1 MGLARKLLIAAENPM
16 MVAHYAWARSHVPSV
31 LSAYRRRA
39 RAAGLMRLEFILS
52 FDCDTE
58 DDIAAAGEVHRRLV
72 DLGIIASYAVPG
84 ELLRQGSDTYRR
96 IAESGAEFLNHGDR
110 RHMYFDPATSRHESC
125 FFYDEEPRAAVEA
138 DIVGGDLAVTE
149 VIGTRPAGFR
159 TPHFGTFQRESELR
173 FLHSVLRRLGYV
185 YSTSTTPGFGL
196 CYGPVFSRYGLP
208 EIPVSGRGS
217 DPFTILD
224 SWSCFARPDRVLGP
238 DDYAREAI
246 ALAEALADGPG
257 LINYYAD
264 PSHVAGQP
272 MFFEAMAQLVRR
284 AAPTTFGKIAAM
296 IG

>member
-1 MGLARKLLIAAENPM
+1 MGLARKILIAAENPA
-16 MVAHYAWARSHVPSV
+16 MVAHYAWSRAHAPSI

-39 RAAGLMRLEFILS
+39 RAAGLTRLEFILS

-58 DDIAAAGEVHRRLV
+58 ADIAAAEDVHRRLAG
-72 DLGIIASYAVPG
+72 LGIVASYAVPG
-84 ELLRQGSDTYRR
+84 ELLRQGATAYRR
-96 IAESGAEFLNHGDR
+96 IAETGAEFLNHGDR
-110 RHMYFDPATSRHESC
+110 HHMYLDPATARYESC
-125 FFYDEEPRAAVEA
+125 FFYDEEPRSAVEA
-138 DIVGGDLAVTE
+138 DIVGGDRAVTD
-149 VIGTRPAGFR
+149 VIGRKPAGFR

-173 FLHSVLRRLGYV
+173 FLHSVLGRLGYA

-196 CYGPVFSRYGLP
+196 CYGPVFGRYGLP

>member
-1 MGLARKLLIAAENPM
+1 MGLARKILIAAENPA
-16 MVAHYAWARSHVPSV
+16 MVAHYAWSRAHAPSI

-39 RAAGLMRLEFILS
+39 RAAGLTRLEFILS

-58 DDIAAAGEVHRRLV
+58 ADIAAAEDVHRRLAS
-72 DLGIIASYAVPG
+72 LGIVASYAVPG
-84 ELLRQGSDTYRR
+84 ELLRQGATAYRR
-96 IAESGAEFLNHGDR
+96 IAETGAEFLNHGDR
-110 RHMYFDPATSRHESC
+110 HHMYLDPATARYESC
-125 FFYDEEPRAAVEA
+125 FFYDEEPKSAVEA
-138 DIVGGDLAVTE
+138 DIVGGDRAVTD
-149 VIGTRPAGFR
+149 VIGRKPAGFR

-173 FLHSVLRRLGYV
+173 FLHSVLGRLGYA

-196 CYGPVFSRYGLP
+196 CYGPVFGRYGLP